1 MSTGCAMVCAVTV
14 LVAKLAGVAS
24 FAFKQSSLLRNRW
37 NRPCFCVGSG
47 CGFKLSTWCSWVMS
61 TCLPS
66 GNSNQPNEMK
76 RACAYRARY
85 ETSRGCCPRAVF
97 FKRHLVCEAIG

>member
-47 CGFKLSTWCSWVMS
+47 CGFAFSTWCSWAIRVCQAG
-61 TCLPS
+61 T
-66 GNSNQPNEMK
+66 SNQLNEMK
-76 RACAYRARY
+76 RACAYRACY
-85 ETSRGCCPRAVF
+85 EASRGCCPCAIF
-97 FKRHLVCEAIG
+97 FKRHLVGEAIG